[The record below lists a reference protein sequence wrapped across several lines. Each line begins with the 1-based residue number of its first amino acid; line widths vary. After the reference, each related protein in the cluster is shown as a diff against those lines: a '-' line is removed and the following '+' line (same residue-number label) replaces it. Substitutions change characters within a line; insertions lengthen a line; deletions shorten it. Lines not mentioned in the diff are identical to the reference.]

1 MLAVSI
7 PAQGKYRRML
17 DQQQHIADALLLA
30 QGADLLLQDQGR
42 RIVQATEIHQRDDL
56 LRH

>member
-1 MLAVSI
+1 
-7 PAQGKYRRML
+7 ML

-30 QGADLLLQDQGR
+30 QGADLLLQGQR
-42 RIVQATEIHQRDDL
+42 RRVVQTAEIHQRDDL